1 MSQIVHDQPCS
12 IMQGAEASLSY
23 CQYYGYGEMNIF
35 NEMLEC
41 CGQWSVHRRFI
52 SRVINTRLT

>member
-1 MSQIVHDQPCS
+1 MLWYAPLNILRLMSQIIHDQPCS

-23 CQYYGYGEMNIF
+23 CQYYGYGAMNIF

-41 CGQWSVHRRFI
+41 CGQ
-52 SRVINTRLT
+52 